1 LAQYNASNTTSDN
14 TDGWQT
20 VNTYSS
26 PYNNWESTTQATYD
40 SNNSTTAATDG
51 WRTSMT
57 AVPATWATVTQ
68 TQYNASNT
76 TTDETDGWR
85 TYKAYSAPVTNY
97 DVTTKPVSAID
108 LLGNVVVGDLSG
120 NTGAYNR
127 VDPPAGGAPYPD
139 DAAAAADVFALPDYS
154 YFAQALD
161 KIVLGECGGTVT
173 LQTKNTADGLGA
185 KDPFTYQNSTDNTVV
200 KTSSAFK
207 SGTFDIAFP
216 GGASKTIM
224 IVPQEFTNLSAWS
237 HVSWSCKSKG
247 VAYPFTE
254 TPVPNHTSW
263 TSIQLVVHANEAIS
277 CTQMVSYH
285 G

>member
-1 LAQYNASNTTSDN
+1 MDA

-20 VNTYSS
+20 VNSYTS
-26 PYNNWESTTQATYD
+26 PYDLWEATTQAIYD
-40 SNNSTTAATDG
+40 PSNSSSASTDG
-51 WRTSMT
+51 WRTVMT
-57 AVPATWATVTQ
+57 ATPASWITVTQ

-76 TTDETDGWR
+76 TADESDGWR
-85 TYKAYSAPVTNY
+85 YVKSYTPPTTLY
-97 DVTTKPVSAID
+97 DVAYKDISAID

-120 NTGAYNR
+120 NTGSYNR
-127 VDPPAGGAPYPD
+127 VDAPAGGAPYPD
-139 DAAAAADVFALPDYS
+139 NAATAADVFALPDYTH
-154 YFAQALD
+154 FAEALD

-200 KTSSAFK
+200 KTSAAFK
-207 SGTFDIAFP
+207 SGTFDVAFP
-216 GGASKTIM
+216 GSAAKTIV
-224 IVPQEFTNLSAWS
+224 ITPQEFTNLSAWS
-237 HVSWSCKSKG
+237 HVSWTCKSKG

-254 TPVPNHTSW
+254 TPVPLHTAW
-263 TSIQLVVHANEAIS
+263 TSIELVVHANEAIS